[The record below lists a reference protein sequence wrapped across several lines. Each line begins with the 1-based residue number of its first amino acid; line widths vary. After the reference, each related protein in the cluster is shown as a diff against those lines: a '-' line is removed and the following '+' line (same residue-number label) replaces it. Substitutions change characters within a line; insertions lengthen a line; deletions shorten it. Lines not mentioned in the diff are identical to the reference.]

1 MTVQILVL
9 TVTIAGLS
17 RREDLI
23 AALDVAQEHLLRV
36 NLLDVFLQDEIIS
49 KQLQAD
55 VAGNRSPS
63 PSSSGIWQRFRSDR
77 CTRPVDRFGVDR
89 AFRSPAPV
97 PASSRVVRRTRQLLI
112 D

>member
-23 AALDVAQEHLLRV
+23 AALDVAQEHLLRM

-55 VAGNRSPS
+55 VTGNRSPS
-63 PSSSGIWQRFRSDR
+63 SSSGIWQRFRSDR